1 MGVVSRI
8 IEYIDSKGV
17 TKYKFYKETGL
28 SNGCLDK
35 GENLGS
41 DKCERIISHYPD
53 INPTW
58 LITGKGE
65 MLQNISNLAHE
76 AVIKQPDISEPSLL
90 YKLFKEKDTEVGLLK
105 EEIGRLKAETE
116 GLEEE
121 VTYWRTQVH
130 EEQKTAKKSSSVAS
144 EKTA

>member
-8 IEYIDSKGV
+8 IEYIDFKEL
-17 TKYKFYKETGL
+17 TKYKFYKKTGL

-41 DKCERIISHYPD
+41 DKCERIISFYPD

-58 LITGKGE
+58 LLTGSGE
-65 MLQNISNLAHE
+65 MLQNTSNLVPE
-76 AVIKQPDISEPSLL
+76 APIRQPDVSELSLIYQL
-90 YKLFKEKDTEVGLLK
+90 LKEKDIKIEALA
-105 EEIGRLKAETE
+105 EEIGRLKAENM

-121 VTYWRTQVH
+121 NKELLETL
-130 EEQKTAKKSSSVAS
+130 KSIPKHVPVSSVEIA
-144 EKTA
+144 